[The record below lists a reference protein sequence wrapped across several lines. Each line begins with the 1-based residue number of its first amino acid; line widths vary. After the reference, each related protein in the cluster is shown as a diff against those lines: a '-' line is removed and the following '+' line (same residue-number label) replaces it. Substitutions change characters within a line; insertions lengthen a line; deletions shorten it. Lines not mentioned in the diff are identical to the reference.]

1 VPRSSGVCGGRA
13 LHPMHVLYP
22 RHPLP
27 AFSPVDDWER
37 GQALASIGPGL
48 AFCSVGAF
56 LCHTHMIIPKETW
69 QQARDAVVLGAS
81 LQDVADSYG
90 INYGTLKDRAR
101 REAWPRPDKLPPPP
115 AALSAPVV
123 ASRSLAQRGETH
135 RALIADMV
143 ERALQQAAIAPPALE
158 SWSDIATAAKLGD
171 KALGLDKPEGSMISI
186 NFPAGASTESPGY
199 IDLSTNFP
207 PMTTMDPPPPEG
219 TPLSLPEAPA
229 P

>member
-1 VPRSSGVCGGRA
+1 MMRSRCC
-13 LHPMHVLYP
+13 
-22 RHPLP
+22 
-27 AFSPVDDWER
+27 
-37 GQALASIGPGL
+37 GPGL

-56 LCHTHMIIPKETW
+56 LCADSHMIISKAIW

-81 LQDVADSYG
+81 LQDVAESYG

-101 REAWPRPDKLPPPP
+101 RESWPRPDKLPPPP

-171 KALGLDKPEGSMISI
+171 KALGLDAPAAPLISL
-186 NFPAGASTESPGY
+186 NFPACSSSESAGY
-199 IDLSTNFP
+199 IDISTNFSPSTTNDLP
-207 PMTTMDPPPPEG
+207 PLGG
-219 TPLSLPEAPA
+219 TPLNLPEVPA